1 MRVNNPRRVR
11 IVWLISVAIIVIGLA
26 ALLAIHMMKKEPSAT
41 ALFIKQSMVN
51 SNGTIASYLKEAT
64 STDPNVVA
72 GREALSE
79 SVGLWMQYTL
89 LADDRDD
96 FDNSY
101 ELLNKYFMSPEH
113 YIRWKLEPDG
123 QSRVNTYALGDDL
136 RIVNALL
143 EAYGRWHKPEYLA
156 TAKEVTDT
164 LWTRGLNNGYLVDY
178 HDFQHDTSSNL
189 LSLTYIDTLAFER
202 MKQYGLISDELY
214 ERHLQLLRTIPN
226 DGLFYP
232 RTLDVTTGKYGYD
245 TEVNL
250 IDQLIIGLHLAEM
263 KQPPDQLVAFMKQQF
278 AQDGHLYGRYHA
290 SNHQPAVQYE
300 SPSVYGLAI
309 LLALQMDDREW
320 AEQLYNR
327 MIVFRAS
334 EGSDTGGYV
343 SDGDT
348 HAFDNLLALLAETSL
363 QQTR

>member
-1 MRVNNPRRVR
+1 MRVTKNRRTRV
-11 IVWLISVAIIVIGLA
+11 VLLVMIIVIIGLA
-26 ALLAIHMMKKEPSAT
+26 ALLATLMMRKETSST
-41 ALFIKQSMVN
+41 ALFMKQSMVN
-51 SNGTIASYLKEAT
+51 ANGTIASYLKEAP

-89 LADDRDD
+89 LVEDKSD

-101 ELLNKYFMSPEH
+101 QLLNTYFMSPQH

-136 RIVNALL
+136 RIVSALL
-143 EAYGRWHKPEYLA
+143 DAYGRWNKPEYLA
-156 TAKEVTDT
+156 TAKEITDT
-164 LWTRGLNNGYLVDY
+164 LWAQGLNNGYLVDY

-214 ERHLQLLRTIPN
+214 TRHLELLRTIPN

-232 RTLDVTTGKYGYD
+232 RTYDVTTGQYGYD
-245 TEVNL
+245 KQVNL

-263 KQPPDQLVAFMKQQF
+263 KQPPDKLVAFMKQQF
-278 AQDGHLYGRYHA
+278 AQDGHLYGRYDA
-290 SNHQPAVQYE
+290 KDHQPAVKYE

-309 LLALQMDDREW
+309 LLAVQMDDREW
-320 AEQLYNR
+320 AQQLYDR
-327 MIVFRAS
+327 MIMFRAS
-334 EGSDTGGYV
+334 EGSDRGGYV

-348 HAFDNLLALLAETSL
+348 HAFDNLLALLAETTL